1 MARGQLDGIEASLRP
16 SQPIPLL
23 LAVRRDVP
31 SSKNAGKS
39 GSNEEWEPLSTD
51 PDPKPTKSSTNNHIK
66 NPSSKPKETPR
77 KTLGSNRSRRHANH
91 LQYEEE
97 LNDTIRSD
105 EHADARSP
113 LLDLTLSASNDDEQ
127 LPKANQAL

>member
-1 MARGQLDGIEASLRP
+1 
-16 SQPIPLL
+16 
-23 LAVRRDVP
+23 VP

-39 GSNEEWEPLSTD
+39 GSNEDWEPLSTD
-51 PDPKPTKSSTNNHIK
+51 PDPKPTKSSTNNQNK
-66 NPSSKPKETPR
+66 NPRKKPQKNPR
-77 KTLGSNRSRRHANH
+77 KTLSSDPSRRHANH

-97 LNDTIRSD
+97 LNDAVPSD

-127 LPKANQAL
+127 LPLPRIPERLCELPFRIDGNDTA